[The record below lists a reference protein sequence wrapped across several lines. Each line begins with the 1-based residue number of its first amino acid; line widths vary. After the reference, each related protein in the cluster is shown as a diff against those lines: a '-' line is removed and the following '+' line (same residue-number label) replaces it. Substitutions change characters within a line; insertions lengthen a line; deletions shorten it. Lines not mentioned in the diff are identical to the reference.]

1 MSMQNTII
9 SSISAAAGQ
18 VMSGLDGLFTSDD
31 ERNSAKLEVEKAFN
45 ALNTTVLSH
54 LDNQERERTDRHKA
68 DMQSDSWLSKNVR
81 PLALV
86 YLLGLFTV
94 LALSDSITALD
105 FDVADKYVTLLEN
118 LLLAVFGFYFVSRG
132 VEKVAQAVKE
142 MRQTN
147 VHIK

>member
-1 MSMQNTII
+1 MQNTII